1 MGGQVVGQP
10 RVVVIED
17 DDDARAFLE
26 DLFLS
31 EGYLVRSARDADE
44 ARAAIAEHSPHL
56 LVIDIMLPRE
66 TGLSLYRGLRDAGNA
81 VRAIFIT
88 ARPSDLPRIYAREL
102 GASDFFRKPFDA
114 DALLRSAARALGV
127 LPRSGRSAA

>member
-1 MGGQVVGQP
+1 MVGPP
-10 RVVVIED
+10 RVVVVED
-17 DDDARAFLE
+17 DDDARSFIE
-26 DLFLS
+26 DLFAS
-31 EGYLVRSARDADE
+31 EGYAVRSARDADE
-44 ARAAIAEHSPHL
+44 ARVAVAEHSPQL

-66 TGLSLYRGLRDAGNA
+66 TGLSFYRDIRASGRN
-81 VRAIFIT
+81 VPAIFIT

-127 LPRSGRSAA
+127 PPPAGGRSAA